1 MEPPPIIIRGAQA
14 HNLRGVDLE
23 IPTGRLVVV
32 TGVSGSGKSSLAH
45 HVIYQEGMR
54 RYLESLSAYSRQ
66 FLSKLDRPAVD
77 HIDGLQPAISVDQR
91 TVISSPRSTMGT
103 MSEIHPHLRLLLA
116 RLGEPHFSAGREIE
130 SSLFSF
136 NSPRGA
142 CPRCKGLGLEDRV
155 GPELL
160 VGDPS
165 KTVREGA
172 LVLTTPTGYLVYSQV
187 TMEVLD
193 QVCQAHGF
201 SVDIPW
207 QRLTEEQ
214 QRVILHGSRRITI
227 PFGKHTLESRLRWS
241 GITAKPREEGYY
253 RGIIP
258 IIEEIL
264 RHKRNKNVLRFVRS
278 TPCSACQGARLRPEA
293 LEVTFRGQH
302 MAQLADLSVDAL
314 HGLTRHTRLKAA
326 EEPVGRPLLEEI
338 QRRCQLLSRLGLGYL
353 QISRPS
359 ASLAGGE
366 AQRVRLATQVRGGL
380 RGLLYVLD
388 EPSIGLHH
396 RDLQR
401 MLAVLTQLRDSG
413 NTVLVVEHDETVMLG
428 ADWLV
433 DMGPGAGTAGGRV
446 LFSGPGTALLGE
458 AAPQGAASSRTRAFL
473 RGEEAIEVP
482 CLRRP
487 GEGEL
492 CISGATARNLQDLQV
507 TFRLAALN
515 VVSGVSGS
523 GKSTLV
529 REVLA
534 RALDAR
540 LRGAEVPPVE
550 GARLK
555 GAEQV
560 DKLIEIDQSP
570 IGRTP
575 RSNPATYTKV
585 FDPIRGLMAAQPEA
599 RARGWNKGR
608 FSFNVKGGRCEDCQ
622 GAGVQTVGMHY
633 LADVEVLCRACG
645 GRRFNAETLQVR
657 YRGHNVADVLDLSI
671 IEALELFSDQPRIRR
686 QLQAMADVGLG
697 YISLGQPATTLS
709 GGEAQRVKLSAELG
723 RPSRRRTLYILDEP
737 TTGLHPA
744 DINVLLRMLQGLVD
758 RGNTAIVIEHNL
770 DVIKVADW
778 VVDLGPEGGAAGG
791 RLMAAGTPEE
801 VAAVKGSHTGAALRP
816 LLEQRSLAPAATTR
830 SPVHHAQPLLLRGVT
845 THNLQNI
852 DVEIPA
858 QGITVITGVSGSGK
872 SSLALDTL
880 AAEGQHCY
888 TASLSTFARRFMRQ
902 ARRGEVEEISGL
914 TPVVAV
920 AQQAG
925 TRNPR
930 STLAT
935 LTGLHDDCRLL
946 FARAGEPLCPAC
958 DQPLIQGACSR
969 CQVSHPSLADG
980 LFAGLFSFNHLQ
992 GACPTCRG
1000 LGAITRCD
1008 PARLVTH
1015 PSRSLLGGAL
1025 DGHKTGAFYGDPRG
1039 QYVATLSTVGQELG
1053 LDFSGPYSGLSEE
1066 ARSVALRGTGER
1078 EYQVIWR
1085 YQRNQRQGEHHWS
1098 TTWPG
1103 LANLVEEEFSR
1114 KHADRRGAALKEL
1127 MREQACPACQGLRLR
1142 PEVLAVRFCGL
1153 GLGQLGEMTVARATR
1168 FFEELAQREGKMAM
1182 VLTISR
1188 EQRSVY
1194 RTEPGASP
1202 EQALVRSEEGAYRAI
1217 CDRRATPPGALRGVH
1232 GDAECKL
1239 FAALEPRRR
1248 ILHRLQVLEEVG
1260 LSYLTLNRRA
1270 STLSRGETR
1279 RARLAGALG
1288 VGLQGVTY
1296 VLDEPTIG
1304 LHEQDTRQLI
1314 RVLQRLRDSGNR
1326 VVVVEHDAA
1335 VIRCADWIIDL
1346 GPGPGA
1352 AGGRVT
1358 FAGDL
1363 PGLLRCSG
1371 SLTGSHLS
1379 QPGAGAAP
1387 TPRRTLEEGIHIRGA
1402 RANNLRGFDLHIPSG
1417 GIVVVAGVSGSG
1429 KSSLV
1434 LDVLRASHQAGS
1446 PRGCEGVSGLE
1457 RFQGLVDVDQRPL
1470 GKASGSLVITYTGA
1484 FDAMRQLFART
1495 PEARQQRFH
1504 KGHFSLNAQGGRC
1517 EVCRG
1522 AGGRTI
1528 GMGFLSDVWTTC
1540 EACGGARFDAATL
1553 RCRLRGHTI
1562 AGVLGLTVG
1571 EILEVFADV
1580 SQVRQR
1586 LEPLQEVGLGYL
1598 RLGQKTATLS
1608 SGEAQRMKL
1617 SSRLGKAQGKKTGA
1631 GRPSLLLFDEP
1642 TTGLHFADV
1651 ERLLQVFHRL
1661 AEAGDTLLVIEH
1673 HPQILAQADWIIDLG
1688 PGAGEQGGAVKGSG
1702 TPEDLAREGAS
1713 PTGALLR
1720 RLLA

>member
-1 MEPPPIIIRGAQA
+1 MEPSPIIIRGAQA

-23 IPTGRLVVV
+23 IPTGCLVVV

-155 GPELL
+155 DPELL

-172 LVLTTPTGYLVYSQV
+172 LVLTTPSGYLVYSQV
-187 TMEVLD
+187 TMDVLD

-201 SVDIPW
+201 SVDLPW
-207 QRLTEEQ
+207 ERLTEEQ

-293 LEVTFRGQH
+293 LEVTFRDQH
-302 MAQLADLSVDAL
+302 MAQLTALSVDAL
-314 HGLTRHTRLKAA
+314 NGLTRHTRLKAA

-353 QISRPS
+353 QLSRPS

-413 NTVLVVEHDETVMLG
+413 NSVLVVEHDETIMMG

-446 LFSGPGTALLGE
+446 LFSGPGAALRGE
-458 AAPQGAASSRTRAFL
+458 AATKGAASSRTRAFL
-473 RGEEAIEVP
+473 RGEEIIEVP

-487 GEGEL
+487 GEGAL

-507 TFRLAALN
+507 TFRIAALN

-534 RALDAR
+534 RALDPH
-540 LRGAEVPPVE
+540 LRGTAYSPAE

-633 LADVEVLCRACG
+633 LADVEVLCRACS

-686 QLQAMADVGLG
+686 QLQAMVDVGLG

-744 DINVLLRMLQGLVD
+744 DIKVLLRMLQGLVEQ
-758 RGNTAIVIEHNL
+758 GHTAIVIEHNL

-816 LLEQRSLAPAATTR
+816 LLEQGSLAPAEPTR
-830 SPVHHAQPLLLRGVT
+830 SPVHHAPPLLLKGVT

-880 AAEGQHCY
+880 AAEGQHRY

-902 ARRGEVEEISGL
+902 VRQGEVEEISGL

-946 FARAGEPLCPAC
+946 FARAGEPLCPDC
-958 DQPLIQGACSR
+958 DQPLAQGACSR
-969 CQVSHPSLADG
+969 CQVSYPSLADG

-1008 PARLVTH
+1008 PARLVTN

-1078 EYQVIWR
+1078 EYQVIWKYR
-1085 YQRNQRQGEHHWS
+1085 RNQRQGEHHWS

-1153 GLGQLGEMTVARATR
+1153 GLGQLGEMTVAGAAR
-1168 FFEELAQREGKMAM
+1168 FFEELVQREGDTAR
-1182 VLTISR
+1182 VLTIS
-1188 EQRSVY
+1188 Q
-1194 RTEPGASP
+1194 
-1202 EQALVRSEEGAYRAI
+1202 
-1217 CDRRATPPGALRGVH
+1217 
-1232 GDAECKL
+1232 
-1239 FAALEPRRR
+1239 EPRQRL
-1248 ILHRLQVLEEVG
+1248 LHRLHALEEVG

-1270 STLSRGETR
+1270 STLSRGEAR

-1304 LHEQDTRQLI
+1304 LHEQDTQQLI

-1335 VIRCADWIIDL
+1335 IICCADWIIDL

-1363 PGLLRCSG
+1363 PGLLRCGG
-1371 SLTGSHLS
+1371 SLTGAHLS
-1379 QPGAGAAP
+1379 QPGTGAAP
-1387 TPRRTLEEGIHIRGA
+1387 TPRRSLKEGIHIRGA

-1434 LDVLRASHQAGS
+1434 LDVLRASHQAGG

-1470 GKASGSLVITYTGA
+1470 GKASGSLVITYAGA

-1495 PEARQQRFH
+1495 PEARQQGFH
-1504 KGHFSLNAQGGRC
+1504 KGHFSLNVKGGRC
-1517 EVCRG
+1517 EACRG

-1540 EACGGARFDAATL
+1540 EDCGGARFDAATL
-1553 RCRLRGHTI
+1553 RCRLRGYTI

-1571 EILEVFADV
+1571 EAQELFADV
-1580 SQVRQR
+1580 SQVRLR

-1608 SGEAQRMKL
+1608 SGEAQRLKL
-1617 SSRLGKAQGKKTGA
+1617 SSRLEHRFVYRT

-1673 HPQILAQADWIIDLG
+1673 HPQVLAQADWIIDLG